1 MRFNV
6 KSFIYDEKKT
16 KTIASETLFIK
27 CMYLVIYQDLQQ
39 VMVSGPNLNETSI
52 VSGGYGGPAGGII
65 PTSSIKGA
73 APNFWLHASQ
83 VLARSPFVHDAET

>member
-1 MRFNV
+1 MSRV
-6 KSFIYDEKKT
+6 LYMTK

-27 CMYLVIYQDLQQ
+27 YMYLVIYQDLQQ

-65 PTSSIKGA
+65 PTSSIKGTA
-73 APNFWLHASQ
+73 QYFWLHASQ
-83 VLARSPFVHDAET
+83 VLAWSPFVHNADTWYL